1 MAGLTIRNLTKTFG
15 AFEALKDVSV
25 EVKSGEFLAVL
36 GPSGCGKT
44 TLLRMIAGFEDVTEG
59 EISIADR
66 VVSSRGKEVPP
77 NERRIGIVFQNYALW
92 PHMTVA
98 ENIGYSLKVAK
109 VEASERKRRI
119 DEAIRL
125 VNLDDLAD
133 RAPANLSGG
142 QRQRVALARCLVAA
156 PKLVLFDE
164 PLANLDVHLRSSM
177 EDEFAAFHKRTGTTI
192 VYITHDQAEA
202 MALADRI
209 AVMDHGKLMQL
220 GTPQEIYHRP
230 ENEMVA
236 SFISQGMLMPVTVK
250 SVENVG
256 GEARCVADL
265 LGQPI
270 TLKCR
275 DGETPRTGVA
285 CCRAEHVRIAAS
297 GEPGFDGI
305 VKRVVYQGGAARIEF
320 VPDAAPDRVIHFEQ
334 PDPQPFS
341 PDDHARLSFSG
352 GWLIPDNGS
361 DGATAAM
368 TSSATSEIA

>member
-1 MAGLTIRNLTKTFG
+1 MAGLTIRNLTKSFG
-15 AFEALKDVSV
+15 AFHALKDVSV

-44 TLLRMIAGFEDVTEG
+44 TLLRMIAGFENVSQG
-59 EISIADR
+59 EIAIADKI
-66 VVSSRGKEVPP
+66 VSSPGKEVPP

-98 ENIGYSLKVAK
+98 ENIAYPLKVAK
-109 VEASERKRRI
+109 IETAERKRRVQ
-119 DEAIRL
+119 EAIEL
-125 VNLDDLAD
+125 VNLDNLAD

-142 QRQRVALARCLVAA
+142 QRQRVALARCLVAE

-164 PLANLDVHLRSSM
+164 PLANLDVHLRASM

-209 AVMDHGKLMQL
+209 AVMDHGRLMQL
-220 GTPQEIYHRP
+220 GTPQDIYHRP

-236 SFISQGMLMPVTVK
+236 SFISQGMVMPVTVA
-250 SVENVG
+250 SVDG
-256 GEARCVADL
+256 AGRCEASL

-270 TLKCR
+270 SLACR
-275 DGETPRTGVA
+275 ADEVPREGWA
-285 CCRAEHVRIAAS
+285 CCRAEHVRIAEA

-320 VPDAAPDRVIHFEQ
+320 VPDAAPERIIHFEQ
-334 PDPQPFS
+334 PDPQPFV
-341 PDDHARLSFSG
+341 PEDRARLSFSG
-352 GWLIPDNGS
+352 GWLIPAES
-361 DGATAAM
+361 GATSGPA
-368 TSSATSEIA
+368 